1 MWKWKQLRQSVIA
14 ASEARTGPPIDGC
27 RHLIAQHS
35 NTALLALYIVLAFYM
50 LTHMTY
56 ISASTAHMLIVHKQK
71 AAI

>member
-35 NTALLALYIVLAFYM
+35 NTALLALYG
-50 LTHMTY
+50 
-56 ISASTAHMLIVHKQK
+56 ASTIYVDTHDLVKAHHC
-71 AAI
+71 